1 MTLNLQ
7 QNLKTTKDLEKLVGC
22 AGVTQAQ
29 YRDAVCNKRDI
40 PFTCPACIQDSMDMV
55 AASGEE
61 DAAMQSDSDNN
72 VSVNGQRQST
82 RRFDNESSVADL
94 EVSAIS
100 MRSANQVRYN
110 NNMLTA
116 ANV

>member
-1 MTLNLQ
+1 
-7 QNLKTTKDLEKLVGC
+7 
-22 AGVTQAQ
+22 
-29 YRDAVCNKRDI
+29 
-40 PFTCPACIQDSMDMV
+40 MV